1 MFGNQFDYV
10 DNGYMETENKTAD
23 NSITLDQLTEVLDSG
38 AILKARNL
46 LNSLYPSEIADVIE
60 GVPRNRRDLLWRLV
74 DNNNK
79 GETLAELTEEVR
91 INLLDELIDKD
102 GPEGL
107 VEIAKK
113 LDTDD
118 LADII
123 KSLPRHLTKQ
133 TVKSLDRQNQ
143 ERLRRVLSFPDDTAG
158 GLMNTDTISIRRNI
172 TIDVLLKYLRKL
184 KSLPEQTDRIF
195 VTDKMDKYY
204 GFVSVNDLLVADPA
218 KIVSE
223 IMTEDKEVILSD
235 TNQHEVARKFENA
248 DLVSAAVVDHEGIL
262 LGRITIDDVVDVIR
276 EEADESVLN
285 MAGLKKD
292 DDIFAPIIQS
302 TKRRVLWLGANLIT
316 ALLAAASI
324 GLFEATIEKIVALA
338 ILMPIVASMGGIAGS
353 QSLALVIRAQ
363 ALDQIGYTNSKSLI
377 LKESAI
383 GFLNGLLW
391 SSVVALLTYLWFGRV
406 DLGLVIAAALMINLV
421 IGAVS
426 GVGLPLI
433 LTKLNIDP
441 ALAGGVI
448 LTTITD
454 VVGFISLL
462 GIATLMI

>member
-1 MFGNQFDYV
+1 MDI
-10 DNGYMETENKTAD
+10 ENKTAD

-38 AILKARNL
+38 AILKAKNL

-60 GVPRNRRDLLWRLV
+60 GMPRNRRDLIWKLV
-74 DNNNK
+74 NNDNK
-79 GETLAELTEEVR
+79 GETLAEMTEEVR
-91 INLLDELIDKD
+91 VNLLDELIDKD

-107 VEIAKK
+107 VKIAEK

-123 KSLPRHLTKQ
+123 QSLPKHLTKK
-133 TVKSLDRQNQ
+133 TIKSLDRQNQ
-143 ERLRRVLSFPDDTAG
+143 ERLQKVLSFPDDTAG
-158 GLMNTDTISIRRNI
+158 GLMNTDTINVRRNI
-172 TIDVLLKYLRKL
+172 TVDVLLKYLRRL

-195 VTDKMDKYY
+195 ITDKMNKYY
-204 GFVSVNDLLVADPA
+204 GFVSINDLLVADPS
-218 KIVSE
+218 KIVSD
-223 IMTEDKEVILSD
+223 IMTEDKDGILSD
-235 TNQHEVARKFENA
+235 TNQHEVARTFENA
-248 DLVSAAVVDHEGIL
+248 DLVSAAVIDHEGIL

-302 TKRRVLWLGANLIT
+302 TKRRTLWLGANLIT

-324 GLFEATIEKIVALA
+324 GIFEATIEKVVALA

-363 ALDQIGYTNSKSLI
+363 ALDQIGYSNSKSLI
-377 LKESAI
+377 IKESAI
-383 GFLNGLLW
+383 GLLNGILW
-391 SSVVALLTYLWFGRV
+391 SSVVAFLTYLWFGRI
-406 DLGLVIAAALMINLV
+406 DLGFIIAAALMINLI
-421 IGAVS
+421 IGAIS
-426 GVGLPLI
+426 GVSLPLI

-454 VVGFISLL
+454 VIGFISLL
-462 GIATLMI
+462 GIATLMV

>member
-1 MFGNQFDYV
+1 MQSRRQFVKIIFGFIATLISIKYF
-10 DNGYMETENKTAD
+10 KT
-23 NSITLDQLTEVLDSG
+23 V
-38 AILKARNL
+38 KAVESLPYHHLSDGTFRNL
-46 LNSLYPSEIADVIE
+46 PGSPKREISSGNSS
-60 GVPRNRRDLLWRLV
+60 RNFFRFFY
-74 DNNNK
+74 K
-79 GETLAELTEEVR
+79 G
-91 INLLDELIDKD
+91 
-102 GPEGL
+102 
-107 VEIAKK
+107 
-113 LDTDD
+113 
-118 LADII
+118 II
-123 KSLPRHLTKQ
+123 KREMFDQKEIPDNIPSDHVLT
-133 TVKSLDRQNQ
+133 Q
-143 ERLRRVLSFPDDTAG
+143 EKTFEQFHT
-158 GLMNTDTISIRRNI
+158 NTDTISIRRNI

>member
-1 MFGNQFDYV
+1 M
-10 DNGYMETENKTAD
+10 ENKTTD

-38 AILKARNL
+38 AILKAKNL

-60 GVPRNRRDLLWRLV
+60 GMPRNRRDLIWKLV

-79 GETLAELTEEVR
+79 GETLAEMTEEVR
-91 INLLDELIDKD
+91 VNLLDELIDKD

-107 VEIAKK
+107 VKIAEK

-123 KSLPRHLTKQ
+123 QSLPKHLTKK
-133 TVKSLDRQNQ
+133 TIKSLDRQNQ
-143 ERLRRVLSFPDDTAG
+143 ERLQKVLSFPDDTAG
-158 GLMNTDTISIRRNI
+158 GLMNTDTINVRRNI
-172 TIDVLLKYLRKL
+172 TVDVLLKYLRRL

-195 VTDKMDKYY
+195 ITDKMNKYY
-204 GFVSVNDLLVADPA
+204 GFVSINDLLVADPS
-218 KIVSE
+218 KIVSD
-223 IMTEDKEVILSD
+223 IMTEDKGGILSD
-235 TNQHEVARKFENA
+235 TNQHEVARTFENA
-248 DLVSAAVVDHEGIL
+248 DLVSAAVIDHEGIL

-302 TKRRVLWLGANLIT
+302 TKRRTLWLGANLIT

-324 GLFEATIEKIVALA
+324 GIFEATIEKVVALA

-363 ALDQIGYTNSKSLI
+363 ALDQIGYSNSKSLI
-377 LKESAI
+377 IKEAAI
-383 GFLNGLLW
+383 GLLNGILW
-391 SSVVALLTYLWFGRV
+391 SSVVAFLTYLWFGRI
-406 DLGLVIAAALMINLV
+406 DLGFIIAAALMINLI
-421 IGAVS
+421 IGAIS
-426 GVGLPLI
+426 GVSLPLI

-454 VVGFISLL
+454 VIGFISLL
-462 GIATLMI
+462 GIATLMV

>member
-1 MFGNQFDYV
+1 M
-10 DNGYMETENKTAD
+10 ENKTTD

-38 AILKARNL
+38 AILKAKNL

-60 GVPRNRRDLLWRLV
+60 GMPRNRRDLIWKLV
-74 DNNNK
+74 NNDNK
-79 GETLAELTEEVR
+79 GETLAEMTEEVR
-91 INLLDELIDKD
+91 VNLLDELIDKD

-107 VEIAKK
+107 VKIAEK

-123 KSLPRHLTKQ
+123 QSLPKHLTKK
-133 TVKSLDRQNQ
+133 TIKSLDRQNQ
-143 ERLRRVLSFPDDTAG
+143 ERLQKVLSFPDDTAG
-158 GLMNTDTISIRRNI
+158 GLMNTDTINVRRNI
-172 TIDVLLKYLRKL
+172 TVDVLLKYLRRL

-195 VTDKMDKYY
+195 ITDKMNKYY
-204 GFVSVNDLLVADPA
+204 GFVSINDLLVADPS
-218 KIVSE
+218 KIVST
-223 IMTEDKEVILSD
+223 IMTEDKDGILSD
-235 TNQHEVARKFENA
+235 TNQHEVARTFENA
-248 DLVSAAVVDHEGIL
+248 DLVSAAVIDHEGIL

-302 TKRRVLWLGANLIT
+302 TKRRTLWLGANLIT

-324 GLFEATIEKIVALA
+324 GIFEATIEKVVALA

-363 ALDQIGYTNSKSLI
+363 ALDQIGYSNSKSLI
-377 LKESAI
+377 IKESAI
-383 GFLNGLLW
+383 GLLNGILW
-391 SSVVALLTYLWFGRV
+391 SSVVAFLTYLWFGRI
-406 DLGLVIAAALMINLV
+406 DLGFIIAAALMINLI
-421 IGAVS
+421 IGAIS
-426 GVGLPLI
+426 GVSLPLI

-454 VVGFISLL
+454 VIGFISLL
-462 GIATLMI
+462 GIATLMV